1 MLRAS
6 VLQNGRADALQDQG
20 CRLDA
25 LEMSI
30 VQRMAG
36 IESWP
41 EIPSKELELPDSEA
55 PEHRGFYDF
64 VEPSDSSDDPLRG
77 IRLEFAHC
85 DRCGYPN
92 STLTGP
98 IAEALG
104 VQQDDRALWDALCHD
119 LLEDT
124 DSLLQ
129 LPNRSWKAALT
140 HLQDESHEASSS
152 CQGEPDPSSED
163 PGLQIRQ
170 AVTLPD
176 MLHDHAELENR
187 WFDSIAAA
195 FPHIPRSA
203 IEAQRSR
210 RELERLVWLL
220 GRVLGGGASIHD
232 FRRDASHLGRYD
244 IGLISVDR
252 IIDALP
258 SADRDAFEGVRD
270 AVRSDQVRMFQ
281 ECAQQIATAAVEAAS
296 WLDTQPDETSEPDL
310 LRRAQMDF
318 VNRYHTVVHSLNE
331 HVREECMQRLDAEVD
346 TIRNS
351 LPPGAERSFQREIRN
366 MQYPLMAA
374 IIRDVETRIESALQ
388 STALTPRSL
397 MAIARIA
404 EDYRS
409 RSESIFDASVRECED
424 PGTFESTKCECADS
438 IKSQIYEWRLSMLH
452 RPADLLVDQA
462 ECRAWA
468 LRHVSA
474 AIDASEPPERASA
487 TRIDPAQR
495 EDAR

>member
-1 MLRAS
+1 
-6 VLQNGRADALQDQG
+6 
-20 CRLDA
+20 
-25 LEMSI
+25 
-30 VQRMAG
+30 MAG

-41 EIPSKELELPDSEA
+41 AIPREELELPEREV
-55 PEHRGFYDF
+55 PEYRQIEEF
-64 VEPSDSSDDPLRG
+64 VEPLDSSDNPLG
-77 IRLEFAHC
+77 GVRLEFAHC

-129 LPNRSWKAALT
+129 LPNRSWKAVST
-140 HLQDESHEASSS
+140 HLQDESHEGSSS
-152 CQGEPDPSSED
+152 GQGEPDPSSED

-210 RELERLVWLL
+210 RELERLVWLV

-232 FRRDASHLGRYD
+232 FRRDASHLGQYD

-281 ECAQQIATAAVEAAS
+281 ECAQQIATAAAEAAG

-310 LRRAQMDF
+310 LRRAQIDF
-318 VNRYHTVVHSLNE
+318 VNRYHAEVQSLDE
-331 HVREECMQRLDAEVD
+331 HVREESMQRLDAEVD

-351 LPPGAERSFQREIRN
+351 LPPGAERSFRREIQN
-366 MQYPLMAA
+366 MRYPLMAA
-374 IIRDVETRIESALQ
+374 IIRDGEARIKSALR

-404 EDYRS
+404 EDYRI
-409 RSESIFDASVRECED
+409 RSESIFDAYVRECED
-424 PGTFESTKCECADS
+424 GGTFESAKCEYADS
-438 IKSQIYEWRLSMLH
+438 IKSQIYECRLSMLH
-452 RPADLLVDQA
+452 RPADLLADQT
-462 ECRAWA
+462 ECWAWL
-468 LRHVSA
+468 LRHLSA
-474 AIDASEPPERASA
+474 AIDASKTPERADG
-487 TRIDPAQR
+487 TRIDPVQR